1 MEPSCLV
8 PVFLPLSL
16 ASSGH
21 RTSYAQ
27 PSFSQNQISRAAV
40 SICPRS
46 APCRAQVGSEW
57 CRLCQDSPKDKI
69 ASQFTFRDLSLTSN
83 SSLPKVWQIELMDQV
98 TWCRNA
104 TRTRLA
110 QKKAVTAPCHD
121 HDQTPPMSAGA
132 SKVTATQTGN
142 KAEIREIF
150 LSASRS
156 GQNFCCDVWLPSN
169 SQPMWAHAS
178 PLARAFQSSPKR
190 HGECGS

>member
-40 SICPRS
+40 SIWPRS

-57 CRLCQDSPKDKI
+57 CRLCQDSPKDRI

-83 SSLPKVWQIELMDQV
+83 SSLPNVWQIELIDQV
-98 TWCRNA
+98 TWCKKA
-104 TRTRLA
+104 TRTRLP
-110 QKKAVTAPCHD
+110 QKNAVSAPCQDKD
-121 HDQTPPMSAGA
+121 HSPPISAGA
-132 SKVTATQTGN
+132 SRVAATSCGN
-142 KAEIREIF
+142 ALEILTIF
-150 LSASRS
+150 ASDSRS
-156 GQNFCCDVWLPSN
+156 GQNF
-169 SQPMWAHAS
+169 
-178 PLARAFQSSPKR
+178 
-190 HGECGS
+190 